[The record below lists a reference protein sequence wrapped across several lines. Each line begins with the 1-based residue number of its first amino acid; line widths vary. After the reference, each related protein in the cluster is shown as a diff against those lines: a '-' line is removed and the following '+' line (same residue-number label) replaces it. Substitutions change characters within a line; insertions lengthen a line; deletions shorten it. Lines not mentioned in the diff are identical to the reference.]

1 MEEKINNIMAL
12 SKKYRLKKRKDFE
25 EVFKK
30 GIYCSGSCISIKLK
44 RNNLNISRFGI
55 VVGSRI
61 SKKAVIRNKIKRRIS
76 EAIRLNLPQLKKGF
90 DVIVL
95 TKPEVVD
102 KKYQEIEN
110 ILVSLFKKAKI
121 YK

>member
-1 MEEKINNIMAL
+1 MAL

>member
-1 MEEKINNIMAL
+1 MAL

-90 DVIVL
+90 DVIIL

-102 KKYQEIEN
+102 KKYREIEN
-110 ILVSLFKKAKI
+110 ILMSLFKKAKI

>member
-1 MEEKINNIMAL
+1 MAL
-12 SKKYRLKKRKDFE
+12 PKKYRLKKRKDFE
-25 EVFKK
+25 RVLKK
-30 GIYCSGSCISIKLK
+30 GMYYSGLCMSIKLK

-55 VVGSRI
+55 VIGSKI
-61 SKKAVIRNKIKRRIS
+61 SKKAVVRNKIKRRIS
-76 EAIRLNLPQLKKGF
+76 EVIRLNLPQLKKGF

-95 TKPEVVD
+95 TKPEIVD

-110 ILVSLFKKAKI
+110 ILISLFKKAKI